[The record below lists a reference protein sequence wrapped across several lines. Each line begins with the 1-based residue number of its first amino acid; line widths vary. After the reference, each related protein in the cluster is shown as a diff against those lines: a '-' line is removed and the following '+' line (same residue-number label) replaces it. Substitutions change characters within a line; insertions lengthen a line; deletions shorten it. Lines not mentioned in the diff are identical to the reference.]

1 MTGKGP
7 APVEAPKPG
16 DEPPRVLEG
25 AEASGDPLLGCLEFL
40 TRYYQ
45 RPYSAAVLRAGLPL
59 AGPNLSPSLFV
70 RAAARAGLVAR
81 VVQRPFDSLTDLD
94 FPVVASLGGDQACVV
109 LERKGSH
116 VMIMMPESGGGVHKA
131 PLTTLLARYAG
142 YVIHARPEYHLEPGA
157 ERERLGEPR
166 GWFWGVLWRN
176 QSLYLRVALA
186 ALLINVFA
194 LALPL
199 FIMTVYDRVI
209 PNNAVDTLW
218 VLTTGIA
225 VVFAF
230 DFIVKSL
237 RGHYVDTAGRRADV
251 ALSSRIFDHV
261 LDIQMAARP
270 QSAGGFANTLREFE
284 SVRDF
289 FTSATVAALV
299 DLPFLFLFIAVIW
312 MIGGSIAL
320 VPAIAVPAVIAV
332 GLLVQIPLGR
342 AVRAAFGQAVAR
354 HGVLFETIGGL
365 ETIKSV
371 GADSRM
377 RHLWEVSVSQSAR
390 TSARS
395 RALSLMAINFTGFAQ
410 QVAGVGIVIYGVF
423 LIGAGAL
430 SVGALIACVILNG
443 RAVASLA
450 QIAQL
455 LVRWHQARTS
465 LFDRGVR
472 RGGSVLVVTRYRRP
486 GHHRPGPGDSHQ
498 PGAGRAKPRGRD
510 SARHPRRRGR
520 HRRTRPGPA
529 SHRRHQLR
537 GELSRKPGPLLQH
550 ACGDRAP

>member
-1 MTGKGP
+1 MRRPWVAPLTGEGWSAIVRSPESGRLLFEARPGFTHADASAWSEGDGRRGHGGLAAGFRPVHPGQAAPESQERRQVVLKGP
-7 APVEAPKPG
+7 SV
-16 DEPPRVLEG
+16 RTTMFVL
-25 AEASGDPLLGCLEFL
+25 
-40 TRYYQ
+40 
-45 RPYSAAVLRAGLPL
+45 AAVAGLPGL
-59 AGPNLSPSLFV
+59 ALAQDAPE
-70 RAAARAGLVAR
+70 A
-81 VVQRPFDSLTDLD
+81 
-94 FPVVASLGGDQACVV
+94 ASLW
-109 LERKGSH
+109 
-116 VMIMMPESGGGVHKA
+116 
-131 PLTTLLARYAG
+131 TTD
-142 YVIHARPEYHLEPGA
+142 V
-157 ERERLGEPR
+157 
-166 GWFWGVLWRN
+166 
-176 QSLYLRVALA
+176 
-186 ALLINVFA
+186 
-194 LALPL
+194 
-199 FIMTVYDRVI
+199 
-209 PNNAVDTLW
+209 AVDTLW

-354 HGVLFETIGGL
+354 HGVLFETSGGL